1 MGKYNF
7 DNIVN
12 RYNKQ
17 SHKYDDIDTSI
28 LPMWVADMDYE
39 CFPGITKAIEKRLET
54 PCYGYT
60 SIPKEFFTAY
70 KNYWKRHYD
79 IDFLEDECVFST
91 GVVASIDSIFK
102 HLVRPHSKVV
112 LQTPVYH
119 TFFHC
124 IENNGLGFV
133 ENQLVYE
140 DGEYHV
146 DFSNLEECLKRD
158 DVETMIFCNPHNPTG
173 YLFNEEEVKRIVELC
188 HENNIL
194 LISDE
199 IHSEIRDP
207 GYQYCSSLK
216 ADYLDKV
223 IVLLAGSKCFN
234 IAGLHSSI
242 AVIKNKELR
251 EAFQDAV
258 YHDDVGEVNYFACEA
273 NIAAF
278 SDGDEW
284 LDEMNEYV
292 SRNKRYVIEF
302 FKKENINVV
311 GGHSTYLLW
320 IDLRKYTDDS
330 LSFCEELKKET
341 GLWLTPGMGFHGDGR
356 YCVRMN
362 VATSFAN
369 VKDGCDRL
377 LSFLLNRI

>member
-7 DNIVN
+7 DQIVD

-17 SHKYDDIDTSI
+17 SHKYDDIDKSI
-28 LPMWVADMDYE
+28 LPMWVADMDFE
-39 CFPGITKAIEKRLET
+39 CFPGITKAIENRLQT

-60 SIPKEFFTAY
+60 SIPKELFTAY

-79 IDFLEDECVFST
+79 IDFMEEECVFST

-102 HLVRPHSKVV
+102 HLVKPNTKVV

-133 ENQLVYE
+133 ENQLIY
-140 DGEYHV
+140 DNGEYHI
-146 DFSNLEECLKRD
+146 DFDNLEKCLKD
-158 DVETMIFCNPHNPTG
+158 KDVETMIFCNPHNPTG
-173 YLFNEEEVKRIVELC
+173 YLFNEEEVNRIARLC

-207 GYQYCSSLK
+207 GYNYCSTLK
-216 ADYLDKV
+216 ADKYLDKV

-251 EAFQDAV
+251 DAFQDAV
-258 YHDDVGEVNYFACEA
+258 YHDDVGEVNYFACDA

-284 LDEMNEYV
+284 LSEMNEYV
-292 SRNKRYVIEF
+292 SRNKRYVIDF
-302 FKKENINVV
+302 FRKENINVI

-320 IDLRKYTDDS
+320 IDLRKYTDNS
-330 LSFCEELKKET
+330 LSFCGQLKKET

-362 VATSFAN
+362 VATSFDN

-377 LSFLLNRI
+377 LTFLKK